1 MLAFVSIA
9 SETYDVLETYELQLE
24 VDVLVDSI
32 QTQGGALAA
41 RWAEAGMTIDDKDG
55 SLVTVT

>member
-1 MLAFVSIA
+1 M
-9 SETYDVLETYELQLE
+9 YDVLETYELQLE